1 MLAAC
6 LISAAVSY
14 LLGSIPFGLLL
25 LRLFRGV
32 DVRQTGSGNIGAAN
46 VARVSPGLGAL
57 TLFLDAAKGFGGVS
71 AAKFLTGHR
80 QNLSAKEV
88 YVVLGVSALA
98 AIFGHTFSVW
108 LRLRGGKG
116 VATGMGAFLALLPGT
131 ALLAMAVFVIVFSM
145 FRYSSLASISAAL
158 LAPVL
163 AFFMNEKGAL
173 ALMPFLCVFSVLL
186 LLMHHENIRRL
197 VTGTERRFTFKH

>member
-1 MLAAC
+1 
-6 LISAAVSY
+6 
-14 LLGSIPFGLLL
+14 
-25 LRLFRGV
+25 
-32 DVRQTGSGNIGAAN
+32 
-46 VARVSPGLGAL
+46 
-57 TLFLDAAKGFGGVS
+57 
-71 AAKFLTGHR
+71 
-80 QNLSAKEV
+80 
-88 YVVLGVSALA
+88 
-98 AIFGHTFSVW
+98 
-108 LRLRGGKG
+108 
-116 VATGMGAFLALLPGT
+116 MGAFLALLPGT